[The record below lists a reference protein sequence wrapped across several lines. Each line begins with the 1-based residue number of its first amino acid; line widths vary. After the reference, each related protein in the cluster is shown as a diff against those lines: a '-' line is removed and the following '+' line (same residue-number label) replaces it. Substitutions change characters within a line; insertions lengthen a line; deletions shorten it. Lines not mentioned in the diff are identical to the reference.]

1 MKKAIKIFII
11 TILLL
16 AGSSGFVLAECDP
29 SQTELEIK
37 LPGLEGCVNGP
48 ADYLSGIY
56 KLSLG
61 VGVFLAAM
69 VIVRAGIKYAISG
82 DNATKQKDAKDDI
95 FQAIF
100 GLVVLFGSVI
110 ILRTIN
116 PDLTDLG
123 KLQKLP
129 SISPM
134 VTSDAALS
142 EDCKEFMQDRADC
155 LKDCNSHTENDPKEV
170 THCTEMCSSNRS
182 GIDPCPDQVNGG
194 GSGGAE

>member
-16 AGSSGFVLAECDP
+16 AGSSGFVLAKGDP
-29 SQTELEIK
+29 PQTELEIK

-48 ADYLSGIY
+48 ADYLSGVY

-123 KLQKLP
+123 KWQKLP

-142 EDCKEFMQDRADC
+142 EDCKKSKRDIEDC
-155 LKDCNSHTENDPKEV
+155 LKDCNSDIKNDPKEV
-170 THCTEMCSSNRS
+170 THCTEMCSSNPS
-182 GIDPCPDQVNGG
+182 GIDPCSDQVNSG

>member
-16 AGSSGFVLAECDP
+16 VGSSSFVLAKCDDP

-61 VGVFLAAM
+61 VGVFLAAV

-110 ILRTIN
+110 ILKTIN

-123 KLQKLP
+123 KFQKLP
-129 SISPM
+129 ETKIES
-134 VTSDAALS
+134 SDLKNNVSDECAKAM
-142 EDCKEFMQDRADC
+142 EKRASCYSD
-155 LKDCNSHTENDPKEV
+155 
-170 THCTEMCSSNRS
+170 CSSS
-182 GIDPCPDQVNGG
+182 DESMTAAFFTSCVQVCDELSRYIEICSKNK
-194 GSGGAE
+194 

>member
-16 AGSSGFVLAECDP
+16 VGSSSFALAKCDDP

-48 ADYLSGIY
+48 ADYLSRVY

-61 VGVFLAAM
+61 VGVFLAAV

-100 GLVVLFGSVI
+100 GLVILFGSVI

-116 PDLTDLG
+116 PDLSDLS
-123 KLQKLP
+123 KWQQLP
-129 SISPM
+129 KTSP
-134 VTSDAALS
+134 VSSSGSYGPTKECFDAREAWKKCINKCIENYGAGSDG
-142 EDCKEFMQDRADC
+142 
-155 LKDCNSHTENDPKEV
+155 
-170 THCTEMCSSNRS
+170 NRS
-182 GIDPCPDQVNGG
+182 CVQNTCATVESIYEIC
-194 GSGGAE
+194 SK

>member
-16 AGSSGFVLAECDP
+16 AGSSGFVLAKCDP
-29 SQTELEIK
+29 PQTELEIK
-37 LPGLEGCVNGP
+37 LPGLDDCVNGP

-69 VIVRAGIKYAISG
+69 VIVTAGVKYAMSG

-100 GLVVLFGSVI
+100 GLLILFGSVL
-110 ILRTIN
+110 ILKFIN

-123 KLQKLP
+123 KWQNLPETKIESSDLKNNVSDECAKAMKQRDSCYSYCSDLSMITAGFSSCLQECEE
-129 SISPM
+129 
-134 VTSDAALS
+134 LS
-142 EDCKEFMQDRADC
+142 GYKEI
-155 LKDCNSHTENDPKEV
+155 CNKNK
-170 THCTEMCSSNRS
+170 
-182 GIDPCPDQVNGG
+182 
-194 GSGGAE
+194 

>member
-16 AGSSGFVLAECDP
+16 VGSSSFVLAKCDDP

-61 VGVFLAAM
+61 VGVFLAAV

-155 LKDCNSHTENDPKEV
+155 LKECTNNGQAGPKIFAR
-170 THCTEMCSSNRS
+170 CTEICNMPPAV
-182 GIDPCPDQVNGG
+182 DPCSVQENGG